1 MTNSP
6 QSQLHLVEPNKQVRI
21 GERKVVRVKRA
32 QDIIETIAWSIVLAV
47 LVMFLIDGGLK
58 YVTDV
63 PSALNAVSRVTSL
76 LGTALL
82 LIHMLLVARVP
93 WIDKFYGHD
102 GATVAHK
109 KLGKPVMYF
118 IAAHFLASLIE
129 YSITNGEDLVATL
142 FWFITD
148 VQDMLLATIGFVLM
162 VAVVVTSLNF
172 ARKAMSYEAWFFVH
186 LLSYASVAAAIPHTI
201 TAGSDIAGKPVQ
213 TTIWVA
219 LYLFVFLNILWFRVW
234 IPIRKSFRKR
244 LVLAQS
250 VRESSDTTS
259 LYLTGK
265 HLDKIEAVSGQ
276 FYFLRV
282 MTPSQWWRPHPFSI
296 SAAPNGQ
303 YLRFTIGDRG
313 DDTKLMQ
320 NIKPGTAIAIEGPY
334 GLFTEERRTKEKVVL
349 IASGIGIPPI
359 RTLAESMAARPG
371 DITVIYRVRSA
382 QDASLLDEM
391 QEVCRRRG
399 FQLHVIEG
407 PRGPKNSWLNKQVN
421 ADGSELPDVA
431 RLVMMAPHVSE
442 ADVYVCGPQVW
453 TESVLKSIRKAG
465 TPADNIHAEEYAW

>member
-129 YSITNGEDLVATL
+129 YSITNGEDLMTTL

-172 ARKAMSYEAWFFVH
+172 ARRAMSYEAWFFVH

-244 LVLAQS
+244 LVLAQT

-320 NIKPGTAIAIEGPY
+320 NLKPGTPIAIEGPY

-371 DITVIYRVRSA
+371 DITVIYRVRNEN
-382 QDASLLDEM
+382 DASLLNEIK
-391 QEVCRRRG
+391 EICRRRE
-399 FQLHVIEG
+399 FPLHIIAG
-407 PRGPKNSWLNKQVN
+407 PRANKNSWLSE
-421 ADGSELPDVA
+421 DGTNNPDVA
-431 RLVMMAPHVSE
+431 RLTMMAPHVSE
-442 ADVYVCGPQVW
+442 ADVFICGPEAW
-453 TESVLKSIRKAG
+453 THSVIKSVRKAG
-465 TPADNIHAEEYAW
+465 TPIDSIHSEEYAW